1 MKFPSEE
8 ELEKIRT
15 KYPEGTRI
23 ELIRMDDPYSG
34 LRPGDRGTVQYVD
47 DAGTVHMKWDKGSGL
62 GLIPGID
69 DFLPICQP
77 TRILNHRVKT
87 TKLSSS
93 NTKVSVHPC
102 LEIVNFLSTWMENS
116 SSEKL

>member
-77 TRILNHRVKT
+77 TRILNHRAS
-87 TKLSSS
+87 LLG
-93 NTKVSVHPC
+93 NRE
-102 LEIVNFLSTWMENS
+102 LFINLDGE
-116 SSEKL
+116 